1 MSTDSTTTVNKTHDT
16 ITNGTETKGTV
27 SAIQPVRTCF
37 SAHDQPAVSLVGAGP
52 GDPEL
57 LTLKALKAIQQ
68 AEVLVYDRLVS
79 DAILAMA
86 NPEAEL
92 IYVGKRCGQPS
103 MKQEAINQLLIDK
116 AETGRYVVR
125 LKGGDPLIFGRGGEE
140 GLALAAKAIS
150 FEFVPGI
157 TAAIGCAASTSIPL
171 THREMSRSVTLVTGH
186 VVSGAL
192 PAWAQLIGAG
202 QTIVFYM
209 GLEQAREI
217 QSGLTLG
224 GLHKDTPLAVVIKG
238 CTPDEQV
245 HVSSLGNLTKLGQTL
260 KGQSPALLIMGD
272 VVALR
277 ATLNQALMCDEARGA
292 NPKGVFYG

>member
-1 MSTDSTTTVNKTHDT
+1 MP
-16 ITNGTETKGTV
+16 
-27 SAIQPVRTCF
+27 AIRPMAQR
-37 SAHDQPAVSLVGAGP
+37 PAVSLVGAGP

-57 LTLKALKAIQQ
+57 LTIKALKAIER
-68 AEVLVYDRLVS
+68 ADVLVYDRLVS
-79 DAILAMA
+79 EAILKLA
-86 NPEAEL
+86 NPNAVW
-92 IYVGKRCGQPS
+92 IHVGKRCGEPS
-103 MKQEAINQLLIDK
+103 MKQEAINQLLIEQ
-116 AETGRYVVR
+116 AGTGQYVVR

-140 GLALAAKAIS
+140 GLALAAAGIP

-157 TAAIGCAASTSIPL
+157 TAAIGCAASASIPL

-224 GLHKDTPLAVVIKG
+224 GLSTDTPLAVVIKG
-238 CTPDEQV
+238 STPDEVV
-245 HVSSLGNLTKLGQTL
+245 HVSTLGKLTKLGQL
-260 KGQSPALLIMGD
+260 FKGQSPALLVIGD
-272 VVALR
+272 VVRLR
-277 ATLNQALMCDEARGA
+277 ETLNQLLTSDADPMDT
-292 NPKGVFYG
+292 PKEVFFG

>member
-1 MSTDSTTTVNKTHDT
+1 MSTAKPITSTHSTATVTRLQS
-16 ITNGTETKGTV
+16 V
-27 SAIQPVRTCF
+27 PRRPS
-37 SAHDQPAVSLVGAGP
+37 VSLVGAGP

-86 NPEAEL
+86 NPDAER

-103 MKQEAINQLLIDK
+103 MKQEAINQVLIEQ
-116 AETGRYVVR
+116 ARQGRYVVR

-140 GLALAAKAIS
+140 GLALAAEAIP
-150 FEFVPGI
+150 FDFVPGI

-224 GLHKDTPLAVVIKG
+224 GLSRDTPLAVVIKG
-238 CTPDEQV
+238 CTPDEKV
-245 HVSSLGNLTKLGQTL
+245 HVSSLGKLTKLGQVL
-260 KGQSPALLIMGD
+260 KGQSPALLIIGD
-272 VVALR
+272 VVELR
-277 ATLNQALMCDEARGA
+277 TTLNQALNCNDVSEA
-292 NPKGVFYG
+292 NPKEVFYG

>member
-1 MSTDSTTTVNKTHDT
+1 MSEMNPFKDTAEKTVTM
-16 ITNGTETKGTV
+16 IP
-27 SAIQPVRTCF
+27 AIRPMAQR
-37 SAHDQPAVSLVGAGP
+37 PAVSLVGAGP

-57 LTLKALKAIQQ
+57 LTIKALKAIER
-68 AEVLVYDRLVS
+68 ADVLVYDRLVS
-79 DAILAMA
+79 EAILKLA
-86 NPEAEL
+86 NPDAVR
-92 IYVGKRCGQPS
+92 IHVGKRCGEPS
-103 MKQEAINQLLIDK
+103 MKQEAINQLLIEQ
-116 AETGRYVVR
+116 AGTGQYVVR

-140 GLALAAKAIS
+140 GLALAAAGIP

-157 TAAIGCAASTSIPL
+157 TAAIGCAASASIPL

-224 GLHKDTPLAVVIKG
+224 GLSTDTPLAVVIKG
-238 CTPDEQV
+238 STPDEVV
-245 HVSSLGNLTKLGQTL
+245 HVSTLGKLTKLGQIF
-260 KGQSPALLIMGD
+260 KGQSPALLVIGD
-272 VVALR
+272 VVRLR
-277 ATLNQALMCDEARGA
+277 ETLNQSLTSDVDSMDT
-292 NPKGVFYG
+292 PKEVFFG